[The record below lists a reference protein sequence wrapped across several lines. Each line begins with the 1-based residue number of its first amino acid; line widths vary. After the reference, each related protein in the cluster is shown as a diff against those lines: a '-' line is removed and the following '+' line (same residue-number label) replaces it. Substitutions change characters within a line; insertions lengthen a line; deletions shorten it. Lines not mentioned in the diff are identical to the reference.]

1 LRAGTRAARPAAAS
15 RHSGLTAESVELRI
29 AEQLST
35 ADGKNRAGLESRAR
49 QHSAPMSLFPAYFG
63 RKRPDDAPA
72 PPPEP
77 EDELRADVFNL
88 IPPSATEKYERPK
101 DAAPATVEPPA
112 PEGRNVH
119 TVNTMDLT
127 RLSIDNDG
135 RLYWDGK
142 PVEVRRQ
149 LMMSRRQ
156 AIGAAVVAGFIVIA
170 AVCSAI
176 QAAATL
182 SDWACRTGRSS
193 DCVAAPHMTP
203 TQRPS
208 DIPV

>member
-1 LRAGTRAARPAAAS
+1 
-15 RHSGLTAESVELRI
+15 
-29 AEQLST
+29 
-35 ADGKNRAGLESRAR
+35 
-49 QHSAPMSLFPAYFG
+49 MSLFPAYFG

-72 PPPEP
+72 PEP
-77 EDELRADVFNL
+77 DDESRADESRADVFNL
-88 IPPSATEKYERPK
+88 IPPSASERYERPK
-101 DAAPATVEPPA
+101 DSVPAVTDPVK

-156 AIGAAVVAGFIVIA
+156 AIGASVVAGFIVVA
-170 AVCSAI
+170 AICSAI

-182 SDWACRTGRSS
+182 SDWACRTGRSG
-193 DCVAAPHMTP
+193 DCVAAPHTAP
-203 TQRPS
+203 APRPS